1 MIGEYHI
8 DLYYHTTDPP
18 TSIMKHHSR
27 VEDFFRRH
35 KGVIICMLNNIFF
48 WFTNCLMLFVTRVG
62 NLCSIFCSSFPV
74 VMLLTVGLILTFS
87 TTKYADITTLYRS
100 DAIAVVANSSRAFSL
115 EVTQDSSYAGDIEHE
130 ITLYRVKSKCSEQ
143 PTLTELKDN
152 AQVTSINGTTIYA
165 WTGSSIT
172 FHICGSTNQSSNFQR
187 HLDVVIMRGLNE
199 WLQFAET
206 ILPTFYQGL
215 HFLPGTNG
223 EWMCAN
229 KTVDIN
235 DPDYYTIILLPQST
249 ADHFNYSVTYSIHTV
264 DLSQLQHHA
273 ITATLYKNGDKWNV
287 PEPAWFE
294 YDICIFATFKNKYSE
309 RSQVHIR
316 ARYRQVAIGNTIEPG
331 QATLLSCLLIL
342 SVGVTILC
350 ICNVGY
356 CFRQLRKKNVSFTV
370 SS

>member
-1 MIGEYHI
+1 MYVKQH
-8 DLYYHTTDPP
+8 
-18 TSIMKHHSR
+18 
-27 VEDFFRRH
+27 
-35 KGVIICMLNNIFF
+35 FF
-48 WFTNCLMLFVTRVG
+48 WFTNCLIMLFVAHVG
-62 NLCSIFCSSFPV
+62 NLWSIFCLSGLV
-74 VMLLTVGLILTFS
+74 LLLLIFGSIFAFS
-87 TTKYADITTLYRS
+87 AAIYADITTLYQS

-115 EVTQDSSYAGDIEHE
+115 EVTQDSNYAGDYEHE

-264 DLSQLQHHA
+264 DLSQLQHNA
-273 ITATLYKNGDKWNV
+273 ITATLYKNGDKWDV

-294 YDICIFATFKNKYSE
+294 YDICVIATFKNKYSE

-316 ARYRQVAIGNTIEPG
+316 TRYG
-331 QATLLSCLLIL
+331 QAPIGTTIKPGHGILLSGLLVL
-342 SVGVTILC
+342 FVGATIVS

-356 CFRQLRKKNVSFTV
+356 CFQHLRKKNVSFTV
-370 SS
+370 SG